1 MGVRGG
7 LERADYWREVIRE
20 QEASGL
26 SIAGFCR
33 QRGVGQASFYNW
45 RAKLRQQDDPA
56 NRQAA
61 KFFPIELSAMP
72 SGQGAMDHPATTPA
86 MISKYCC
93 ATGEGSVCQRA
104 LIRRH
109 FAICWMCW
117 RSCRAELL
125 ASDPRVSVS

>member
-26 SIAGFCR
+26 SIAAFCR

-61 KFFPIELSAMP
+61 KFVPIELSAMP
-72 SGQGAMDHPATTPA
+72 SGQPAMDHPATTPA
-86 MISKYCC
+86 TAACDDFEVLL
-93 ATGEGSVCQRA
+93 GNGRSVRVPASFDPQTLR
-104 LIRRH
+104 
-109 FAICWMCW
+109 
-117 RSCRAELL
+117 ELL
-125 ASDPRVSVS
+125 DVLEKLPC